1 MPTTFIAL
9 QCFHCCTMQ
18 AIFLCVKQ
26 QKKSSNKWSC
36 VVCNEKQSVRK
47 VFAQGAMARDVRKFV
62 QNFNMSRQLS
72 DQKQQLLSEEIET
85 FNSQSDHSR
94 KTKRNDWTEYV
105 DDLEE
110 YSTKFDKDGDIPE
123 GENGLEAIV
132 VTEMPK
138 ALFKKPKV
146 KDYSSIENSAG
157 NIFKPMFPDRR
168 NAKRHRN
175 DQPQGNSSAYGNWSF
190 KKSDC
195 YDEEFTSLHSSDRA
209 PKWNRLRAQIQDI
222 NRNSANMEE
231 LFVRQPSKV
240 VKGSISK
247 WSDYITQEGENSV
260 TVAPMARLDHTTA
273 AKGPVSKWS
282 SFITEED
289 DDDNLES
296 GRRRGS
302 GDCVSQR
309 SIYPLESSLNDER
322 VEDDIHPDFI

>member
-18 AIFLCVKQ
+18 AIFLR

-175 DQPQGNSSAYGNWSF
+175 DQPQDIKLTQFEQISCERAS

-260 TVAPMARLDHTTA
+260 TVAPMARGLCQ
-273 AKGPVSKWS
+273 S
-282 SFITEED
+282 TEY
-289 DDDNLES
+289 L
-296 GRRRGS
+296 
-302 GDCVSQR
+302 
-309 SIYPLESSLNDER
+309 SIESSLNDER